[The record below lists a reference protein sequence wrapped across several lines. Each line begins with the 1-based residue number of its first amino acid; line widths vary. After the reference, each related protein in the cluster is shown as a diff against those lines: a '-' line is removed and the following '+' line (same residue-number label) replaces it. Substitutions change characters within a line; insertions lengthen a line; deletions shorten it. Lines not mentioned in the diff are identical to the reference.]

1 MVMSEGAMWKA
12 KSRVRPP
19 TRAIIAMLVF
29 ALGALGGAGA
39 ASWFMPY

>member
-1 MVMSEGAMWKA
+1 MSKA
-12 KSRVRPP
+12 IFHSRRAVSRPA
-19 TRAIIAMLVF
+19 RAVISMFVF